1 MRWGFSPLLDYEMN
15 TVKIKAYAKVNL
27 TLEIVGLKDGYHL
40 LDSFVASVD
49 LFDLIVLKKRKGK
62 LSRITMKGRGSESI
76 PPEKNNALKA
86 AELFSEKFQ
95 TDDADITVYK
105 NIPMGAGLGGSSADA
120 AGVLNGMA
128 KLYGIDDAAALGEI
142 ADALGSDTKYMLT
155 GGYARMQGRGTEITK
170 ISSNRKLNLL
180 LLCPKT
186 SVNTGACY
194 SEFDRINKEEN
205 GQNYTQ
211 NAIDAFLRGDE
222 NELGRYLMNDLYL
235 PAARLNMD
243 VKEAYQKAC
252 SFSPLGAAMSGS
264 GSAAFALFETREL
277 CEWAKSRYIGKA
289 EAIVVKT
296 IVPEYETKDKLFK
309 NPFALSQD
317 EVAQAMNY
325 NREK

>member
-1 MRWGFSPLLDYEMN
+1 MRWGFSPLLGYEMN
-15 TVKIKAYAKVNL
+15 TVKMKAYAKVNL
-27 TLEIVGLKDGYHL
+27 TLEIVGQKDGYHL

-62 LSRITMKGRGSESI
+62 LSRITMHGRGSESI

-86 AELFSEKFQ
+86 AEMFSKKFQ
-95 TDDADITVYK
+95 TDGVDITVYK

-128 KLYGIDDAAALGEI
+128 KLYGVDDEMGLGEI

-170 ISSNRKLNLL
+170 ISSEKKLHLL

-186 SVNTGACY
+186 SVSTGGCY
-194 SEFDRINKEEN
+194 AEFDRQSGAKTPQEN
-205 GQNYTQ
+205 TQ
-211 NAIDAFLRGDE
+211 NAIHAFLRGE
-222 NELGRYLMNDLYL
+222 IKELGRYLMNDLYL
-235 PAARLNMD
+235 PAASLNSD
-243 VKEAYQKAC
+243 VKESYQKADG
-252 SFSPLGAAMSGS
+252 FSPLGTAMTGS
-264 GSAAFALFETREL
+264 GSAVFALFETREL

-296 IVPEYETKDKLFK
+296 VVPEYKSKGKPLFR
-309 NPFALSQD
+309 NPFALSS
-317 EVAQAMNY
+317 EEIMQA
-325 NREK
+325 EEDT